1 MPTEPPQP
9 LNFWHIARSMR
20 EDEKVVEQV
29 HGSLETIHER
39 VKDDAILNT
48 NFADTNLFR
57 LLMKRLL
64 KEVNRYPSTPEKD
77 EALPAGLTPAHLQ
90 GLVDEWQ
97 EARAQFHAAYRKHKD
112 YLEKLA
118 LRIVP

>member
-1 MPTEPPQP
+1 MPNEPPQP
-9 LNFWHIARSMR
+9 LNFWYIARSMR

-29 HGSLETIHER
+29 HGSLETMVER

-48 NFADTNLFR
+48 SFADSNKFR

-64 KEVNRYPSTPEKD
+64 KEVNRYPSTPEKA
-77 EALPAGLTPAHLQ
+77 EALPAGLTPARLQ
-90 GLVDEWQ
+90 ALVDEWQ
-97 EARAQFHAAYRKHKD
+97 SARSEFHAEYRKHKD